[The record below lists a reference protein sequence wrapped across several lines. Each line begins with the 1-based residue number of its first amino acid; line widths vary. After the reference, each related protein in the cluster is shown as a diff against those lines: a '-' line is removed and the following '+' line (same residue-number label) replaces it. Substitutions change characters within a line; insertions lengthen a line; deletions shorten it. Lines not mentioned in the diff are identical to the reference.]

1 MKTIF
6 LSVFFLFAAASLF
19 SQVSFKGTVKDS
31 IGNPLELAN
40 VIAIDKSTNLLES
53 YSITDQKGTY
63 SLELQQNTQYNF
75 QISYIGKKSL
85 EVQIKTSESDEI
97 KNFTLVPDNVL
108 DEVQITYE
116 IPITIKGDTIV
127 YTADSFK
134 NGSERNLE
142 DVIEKL
148 PGVEINE
155 DGQVEVEG
163 KVVNKL
169 MVNGKDFFDG
179 DTKIATKNIP
189 SNAVDKI
196 QVLRNYS
203 EVSQLKSVTNNSDS
217 FALNIKLKEG
227 KENFWFGNVKTGGG
241 YAANDEGLYLI
252 QPKLFYYSP
261 KATFNFLGDFNN
273 TGDLVLNRRDIRNF
287 SGGFK
292 PPSRS
297 SGTNLDLGNNSL
309 NFLTNQANALAI
321 KNIFGATN
329 FSYSPKNSLDITG
342 FAIYNSSR
350 IDSKERTFRQYTDSD
365 LGIPNELKEYS
376 TDERSTQGLL
386 KLSASYKPNF
396 NNQVDYDILGRISND
411 KQTQNVFSSVIGNTN
426 QIEETTPFSIN
437 QNLNYYFTLDES
449 SIFALEVQHLWSDE
463 DTRLIQRKIII

>member
-85 EVQIKTSESDEI
+85 EVQIKTSESNEI

-127 YTADSFK
+127 YNADSFK

-203 EVSQLKSVTNNSDS
+203 EVSQLKSVRNNSDS

-252 QPKLFYYSP
+252 QPKLFYYYP
-261 KATFNFLGDFNN
+261 KQLLTF
-273 TGDLVLNRRDIRNF
+273 LVTLII
-287 SGGFK
+287 
-292 PPSRS
+292 
-297 SGTNLDLGNNSL
+297 
-309 NFLTNQANALAI
+309 LAI
-321 KNIFGATN
+321 
-329 FSYSPKNSLDITG
+329 
-342 FAIYNSSR
+342 
-350 IDSKERTFRQYTDSD
+350 
-365 LGIPNELKEYS
+365 
-376 TDERSTQGLL
+376 
-386 KLSASYKPNF
+386 
-396 NNQVDYDILGRISND
+396 
-411 KQTQNVFSSVIGNTN
+411 
-426 QIEETTPFSIN
+426 
-437 QNLNYYFTLDES
+437 
-449 SIFALEVQHLWSDE
+449 
-463 DTRLIQRKIII
+463 

>member
-1 MKTIF
+1 
-6 LSVFFLFAAASLF
+6 
-19 SQVSFKGTVKDS
+19 
-31 IGNPLELAN
+31 
-40 VIAIDKSTNLLES
+40 
-53 YSITDQKGTY
+53 
-63 SLELQQNTQYNF
+63 
-75 QISYIGKKSL
+75 
-85 EVQIKTSESDEI
+85 
-97 KNFTLVPDNVL
+97 
-108 DEVQITYE
+108 
-116 IPITIKGDTIV
+116 
-127 YTADSFK
+127 
-134 NGSERNLE
+134 
-142 DVIEKL
+142 
-148 PGVEINE
+148 
-155 DGQVEVEG
+155 
-163 KVVNKL
+163 

-203 EVSQLKSVTNNSDS
+203 EVSQLNSVRNNSDS

-241 YAANDEGLYLI
+241 YSAKEEGLYLI

-329 FSYSPKNSLDITG
+329 FSYSPKNTLDISG
-342 FAIYNSSR
+342 YAIYNSSR
-350 IDSKERTFRQYTDSD
+350 INSKEITFRQYTDSD
-365 LGIPNELKEYS
+365 LGIPNESKEDL
-376 TDERSTQGLL
+376 TD
-386 KLSASYKPNF
+386 
-396 NNQVDYDILGRISND
+396 
-411 KQTQNVFSSVIGNTN
+411 
-426 QIEETTPFSIN
+426 
-437 QNLNYYFTLDES
+437 
-449 SIFALEVQHLWSDE
+449 
-463 DTRLIQRKIII
+463 